1 MPQIIAIVGKSGSGK
16 TTYIEKLLPALK
28 RKGLKIGTIKHAF
41 HGFNFDTEGKD
52 SWRHREAGADTVLV
66 ASDDKIAIMK
76 NEKWK
81 NIHALSKHFEDMD
94 IVIAEGYSSESC
106 PKIEIYR
113 EEVHEKP
120 LCREDKNLVAIITDA
135 DINMPVPTF
144 KLDEI
149 EETADLIEKKYVNLK
164 CV

>member
-1 MPQIIAIVGKSGSGK
+1 MPQIIAVVGKSGSGK

-28 RKGLKIGTIKHAF
+28 KRGHKIGTIKHAF
-41 HGFNFDTEGKD
+41 HGFSFDAEGKD

-66 ASDDKIAIMK
+66 ASDDKIALMK
-76 NEKWK
+76 NEKWT
-81 NIHALSKHFEDMD
+81 NIHTLSKYFKDMD

-113 EEVHEKP
+113 KEIHEKP
-120 LCREDKNLVAIITDA
+120 LCQEDKNLVAIITDA
-135 DINMPVPTF
+135 DISIPVPRF

-149 EETADLIEKKYVNLK
+149 EKTADLIEKKYINVK
-164 CV
+164 WV

>member
-76 NEKWK
+76 
-81 NIHALSKHFEDMD
+81 LEDRF
-94 IVIAEGYSSESC
+94 
-106 PKIEIYR
+106 IY
-113 EEVHEKP
+113 K
-120 LCREDKNLVAIITDA
+120 
-135 DINMPVPTF
+135 
-144 KLDEI
+144 
-149 EETADLIEKKYVNLK
+149 
-164 CV
+164 